1 MTTFTLTVETDN
13 AAFSEED
20 GHEELAR
27 IIEQTAKDIRVVDL
41 VDAAAFSFSVVD
53 SNGNIVGSA
62 ELLLS

>member
-1 MTTFTLTVETDN
+1 MAFTVKIETDN

-27 IIEQTAKDIRVVDL
+27 IIEQTARDIQVEDL
-41 VDAAAFSFSVVD
+41 TDAASFSFSVVD
-53 SNGNIVGSA
+53 SNGNAVGHA